1 MHELAIMESVLEIVL
16 EFGTKNRA
24 KEIRQINLVTGSLSG
39 IIPRWGELFFTMIAK
54 GTIAENAKLSFQV
67 NPAVVTCRDCFGDT
81 EFTCESMPTRC
92 DICGSENIYLK
103 AGKSFHID
111 SIEAM
116 IEEVEPNG
124 TG

>member
-16 EFGTKNRA
+16 DFGIQNRA

-39 IIPRWGELFFTMIAK
+39 IIPRWGEMFFTMIAK

-67 NPAVVTCRDCFGDT
+67 IPAVITCRKCSEDT
-81 EFTCESMPTRC
+81 EFTAENMPDRC
-92 DICGSENIYLK
+92 GICGSENIYLK

-111 SIEAM
+111 RIEAV

-124 TG
+124 SG